1 MSSFK
6 VPSII
11 LKVAVTSKD
20 EEFIKKV
27 EAHIAQHNH
36 GIMTDPFPNAG
47 FDLLTPVD
55 ITIPKYPSKVT
66 FVPLDIKCEMVD
78 TTNDIST
85 GFYMYPRSSI
95 SKTPL
100 MLANHIGVIDS
111 GYRGVV
117 MGAFRNLDP
126 ESDFIIQANTRL
138 LQITHPSL
146 YPFIVQLVDE
156 SELSTTARGAG
167 GFGSTGV

>member
-1 MSSFK
+1 MNLYK
-6 VPSII
+6 
-11 LKVAVTSKD
+11 LKIYIGNSD
-20 EEFIKKV
+20 IKEKYF
-27 EAHIAQHNH
+27 EHANNHNYQVL
-36 GIMTDPFPNAG
+36 TKFPNAG

-55 ITIPKYPSKVT
+55 IVVPKYPSKVT
-66 FVPLDIKCEMVD
+66 FVPLDIKCEMID
-78 TTNDIST
+78 TMNGTSN

-146 YPFIVQLVDE
+146 SPFIVQLVDE